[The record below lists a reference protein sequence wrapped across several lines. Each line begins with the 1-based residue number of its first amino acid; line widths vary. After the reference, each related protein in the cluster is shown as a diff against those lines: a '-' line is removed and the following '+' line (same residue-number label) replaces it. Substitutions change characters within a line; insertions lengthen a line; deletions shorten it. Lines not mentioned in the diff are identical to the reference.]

1 MAGTFLVGYN
11 GSKLHR
17 VILPNSLPSERNHV
31 IPTMSTASPFD
42 TKPSLIPKLRDTA
55 SREEVWPDF
64 VDRYGSLV
72 YEWCL
77 RWGAPAEEAEDIVQ
91 QTLLSV
97 FLHIGAFERQ
107 GPGAFRAWIRQIA
120 RNVWLK
126 IVEKS
131 LKRRKAIE
139 AISGNLSDSCSMR
152 SGLAREDL
160 LRRFD
165 EVACEEIRS
174 LTFERVRR
182 RVSSNTWEAF
192 FLCDHDR
199 MPGKIVAERLG
210 ISLKAVHLAAIR
222 VRYMLTEELH
232 RIDAQN
238 EY

>member
-1 MAGTFLVGYN
+1 
-11 GSKLHR
+11 
-17 VILPNSLPSERNHV
+17 
-31 IPTMSTASPFD
+31 MSTASSSD
-42 TKPSLIPKLRDTA
+42 TNPSLIPKLRDA
-55 SREEVWPDF
+55 QCREEVWPEF

-77 RWGAPAEEAEDIVQ
+77 RWGAPIEEAEDIVQ

-97 FLHIGAFERQ
+97 YLHIDSFERH
-107 GPGAFRAWIRQIA
+107 GPGAFRAWMRQIA
-120 RNVWLK
+120 RNVWLR

-131 LKRRKAIE
+131 LRQRKALE
-139 AISGNLSDSCSMR
+139 VFADFHPDSKSLR

-160 LRRFD
+160 LRQFD

-174 LTFERVRR
+174 LAFERVRQ
-182 RVSSNTWEAF
+182 RVSTNTWNAF

-222 VRYMLTEELH
+222 VRRMLTEELL
-232 RIDAQN
+232 RIDSPNGQ
-238 EY
+238 